1 MAINCNDLA
10 RAATRAGMI
19 LLESGAETYRVE
31 DTMKR
36 ICLSYGAQVVDS
48 YATPTLLIISFSLD
62 DELVH
67 NVKRTQLKEVNLS
80 KIDKVNDLS
89 RSISEHH
96 IELSKFNEILEQI
109 DCEPKYKKIILISA
123 ATICTFGF
131 ALFFGGTLKD
141 AVASLALGA
150 LLKLFT
156 LQIDRIDFNSFFKY
170 LISGAMVTLISIY
183 FSKWHLCDNLD
194 TIIISVDM
202 LLVPGLAITN
212 AIRDT
217 VSGDLVSGVA
227 RTTEAIFI
235 AVAIAL
241 GSGLVFMFV
250 GGY

>member
-123 ATICTFGF
+123 AAICTFGF
-131 ALFFGGTLKD
+131 ALFL
-141 AVASLALGA
+141 VALS
-150 LLKLFT
+150 
-156 LQIDRIDFNSFFKY
+156 R
-170 LISGAMVTLISIY
+170 
-183 FSKWHLCDNLD
+183 
-194 TIIISVDM
+194 M
-202 LLVPGLAITN
+202 LL
-212 AIRDT
+212 
-217 VSGDLVSGVA
+217 LV
-227 RTTEAIFI
+227 
-235 AVAIAL
+235 L
-241 GSGLVFMFV
+241 L
-250 GGY
+250 